1 MEAAGINPYDYE
13 PQRNVPLDVES
24 RGSSS
29 SENDDEHQVDV
40 SDNVDRLGNTHWCS
54 CERCNSLPKPNE
66 CVCCR
71 EMLQLQNKLMGI
83 PCITEHHDF
92 AVACLTPV
100 VLRIAIVARNDMRRD
115 DFQEW
120 SNE

>member
-1 MEAAGINPYDYE
+1 MEAAGINPNDYE
-13 PQRNVPLDVES
+13 PQRNVPLDIES

-40 SDNVDRLGNTHWCS
+40 NDNVDRLGNTHWCL

-71 EMLQLQNKLMGI
+71 EKPQIQNKLMDI

-100 VLRIAIVARNDMRRD
+100 VLRIAIVVRNDMRRA